1 MNIGLMGFELKS
13 ANMGCEA
20 LSYAFIDFLNRHYCD
35 KELVIYVF
43 DNALGDLPSYY
54 SNIKFE
60 YVPYKLRDIKCK
72 FIQSVIKCDLIFD
85 VTMGDSFSDI
95 YSVNYCL
102 GLIKK
107 KRCVELFNH
116 RYILMPQ
123 TYGPFNNDEVKKKAI
138 TVINKANTV
147 ISRDKT
153 SIEYLKSLNVSR
165 DIEEQIDLAFMLPFD
180 KEKYSF
186 DNNKKHLGIN
196 VSGLLWK
203 GGFNSNNQ
211 FGLTIDYK
219 EFIRTLLKRY
229 SNDEQWLIHLI
240 PHVID
245 LKDDAYDDDY
255 STLIMLHNEFPNT
268 VLAPAFKDPID
279 AKSYIANMD
288 CFIGSRMHST
298 IAAISSGIAVIPVSY
313 SRKFEGL
320 FDTLDY
326 SYLIHGR
333 SYDTIT
339 AISKAIEYIDNHS
352 ELQLRVNEI
361 KPAIDSKVESL
372 KSAIRSKLNSI

>member
-13 ANMGCEA
+13 ANKGCEA
-20 LSYAFIDFLNRHYCD
+20 LSYAFIDFLDKHYGD
-35 KELVIYVF
+35 KEIHIYVLG
-43 DNALGDLPSYY
+43 NALGDLPAYY
-54 SNIKFE
+54 PNLIFE
-60 YVPYKLRDIKCK
+60 YVPNKLRDIKCK
-72 FIQSVIKCDLIFD
+72 FIRTMIKCDLVFD

-102 GLIKK
+102 GLISK
-107 KRCVELFNH
+107 KRRVELFNH
-116 RYILMPQ
+116 QYILMPQ
-123 TYGPFNNDEVKKKAI
+123 TYGPFTNEEVKKKAI
-138 TVINKANTV
+138 SVINKANTV
-147 ISRDKT
+147 ISRDRA
-153 SIEYLKSLNVSR
+153 SIEYLRSLKITR
-165 DIEEQIDLAFMLPFD
+165 DIEEQIDLAFMLPFE
-180 KEKYSF
+180 KEKYRF
-186 DNNKKHLGIN
+186 DNTKKHLGIN

-203 GGFNSNNQ
+203 GGFKNNNQ
-211 FGLTIDYK
+211 FDLTIDYK
-219 EFIRTLLKRY
+219 EFIRSLLKKY
-229 SNDEQWLIHLI
+229 SNSTQWSVHLI

-245 LKDDAYDDDY
+245 LENDAYDDDY

-268 VLAPAFKDPID
+268 LLAPAFNDPID

-288 CFIGSRMHST
+288 CFIGARMHST

-333 SYDTIT
+333 SCDTMT
-339 AISKAIEYIDNHS
+339 AISKAIGYIDNYS

-361 KPAIDSKVESL
+361 KPAIDSKVEL
-372 KSAIRSKLNSI
+372 LQNLIRSLLNSI

>member
-13 ANMGCEA
+13 ANKGCEA
-20 LSYAFIDFLNRHYCD
+20 LSYAFIDFLDKYYGD
-35 KELVIYVF
+35 KEIHIFVF
-43 DNALGDLPSYY
+43 GNVLGDLPAYY
-54 SNIKFE
+54 PNIIFE

-72 FIQSVIKCDLIFD
+72 FIRTVIKCDLIFD

-95 YSVNYCL
+95 YSVKYCL

-107 KRCVELFNH
+107 KRRVELFNH

-123 TYGPFNNDEVKKKAI
+123 TYGPFNNVEVKKKAI

-147 ISRDKT
+147 ISRDKA
-153 SIEYLKSLNVSR
+153 SIEYLRSLKITR
-165 DIEEQIDLAFMLPFD
+165 DIGEHIDLAFMLPFD

-203 GGFNSNNQ
+203 GGFNNNNQ

-219 EFIRTLLKRY
+219 EFIRSLLKKY
-229 SNDEQWLIHLI
+229 SNNTQWSVHLI

-245 LKDDAYDDDY
+245 LENDAYDDDY
-255 STLIMLHNEFPNT
+255 STLVMLNSEFTDT
-268 VLAPAFKDPID
+268 VLAPAFKDPIE

-320 FDTLDY
+320 FDTLNY
-326 SYLIHGR
+326 SFLIHGR